1 MSSIL
6 NFDFWNE
13 YLGLLKSTFSVVLLL
28 SYSAW
33 LLSPEKWPFSKT
45 DKITIWMTVKLVLSP
60 NLCPFFPE
68 FVLISANLCYMISK
82 SHDGR
87 SF

>member
-13 YLGLLKSTFSVVLLL
+13 YLGRLKSTFSVVLLL

-33 LLSPEKWPFSKT
+33 LLSPEKWPFLET
-45 DKITIWMTVKLVLSP
+45 
-60 NLCPFFPE
+60 
-68 FVLISANLCYMISK
+68 
-82 SHDGR
+82 G
-87 SF
+87 

>member
-13 YLGLLKSTFSVVLLL
+13 YLGRLKSTFSVVLLL

-33 LLSPEKWPFSKT
+33 LLSKMSSRSVRTAP
-45 DKITIWMTVKLVLSP
+45 L
-60 NLCPFFPE
+60 
-68 FVLISANLCYMISK
+68 K
-82 SHDGR
+82 SLTASVYQSGMDTGYR
-87 SF
+87 CDSQ

>member
-13 YLGLLKSTFSVVLLL
+13 YLGRLKSTFSVVLLL

-33 LLSPEKWPFSKT
+33 LLSPEKWPFAGTTQIAQKQSFWRPFKNRCG
-45 DKITIWMTVKLVLSP
+45 WPAPSFEWSP
-60 NLCPFFPE
+60 
-68 FVLISANLCYMISK
+68 K
-82 SHDGR
+82 
-87 SF
+87 